1 MRTGPTALH
10 TLPPAV
16 RDTVMLSLRTT
27 PWEDD
32 EGQGGM
38 GSARPAVPVLTRPN
52 PLPGRCGRSLLR
64 RRDVNRLRHLGSRLV
79 PLLPV
84 LFRAISGARPIR
96 PPLARPAL
104 AFHRIPGFLAGL
116 QHDDGRERVRAR

>member
-10 TLPPAV
+10 TLPPAA

-52 PLPGRCGRSLLR
+52 PLPGRCGRS
-64 RRDVNRLRHLGSRLV
+64 
-79 PLLPV
+79 LLPV

-116 QHDDGRERVRAR
+116 QHDDGRERVRARPGGSDRKSVGGGKRG